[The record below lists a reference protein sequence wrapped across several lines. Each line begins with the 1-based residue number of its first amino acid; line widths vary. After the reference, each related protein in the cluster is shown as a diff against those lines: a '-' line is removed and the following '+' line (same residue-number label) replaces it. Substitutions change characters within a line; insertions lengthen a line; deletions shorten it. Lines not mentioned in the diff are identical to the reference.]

1 MFWFLINKYTY
12 IKRVEKITILKNSVT
27 TGLMLLMRLLKTL
40 KCLVEVIVILEYALT
55 HPTAND
61 PERANPSDAGLDV
74 FYSPE
79 NENQAIAIEPGASR
93 VIPTGLRFGVP
104 NYMHPH
110 SSRLYY

>member
-1 MFWFLINKYTY
+1 MNIDEVVENFEMF
-12 IKRVEKITILKNSVT
+12 S
-27 TGLMLLMRLLKTL
+27 G
-40 KCLVEVIVILEYALT
+40 VIVILEYALT

-79 NENQAIAIEPGASR
+79 NETRLLLLSPGASK

-104 NYMHPH
+104 QATCW
-110 SSRLYY
+110 R